1 MVFLCYVI
9 GSCEGAPFDHVFR
22 VSAWSRAVSRVYG
35 RTRLCNF
42 GDWYVSCRVYICV
55 GAGSGVWCVSG
66 SFVVGWS

>member
-42 GDWYVSCRVYICV
+42 GDRCVLCGVYSCVEAISS
-55 GAGSGVWCVSG
+55 GASG
-66 SFVVGWS
+66 